1 MRVALSST
9 PYDPTA
15 PCPSWQRCWP
25 QHGSPVRKVFAHG
38 QKGCSPSHSLS
49 DHGLY
54 AEFPFPDLS
63 SPGKTQLGGL
73 VATPDV
79 ATLRL
84 AVHATHPLGGPG
96 ILVVTTV
103 PIHHENTVIAAR
115 ILNELNRIE
124 CKQSVKTISTG
135 AWCLDPKLKR
145 FSHVSFWPTA
155 RVDSSMVPDLLAREE
170 SRIRWVH
177 RTLKSMGVWVSPTV
191 SMGSCCLLLFLMC
204 IPDFSLGCNSNISFT
219 GWSTNRLEAAAPCRH
234 LHPKATPRG
243 FAWDG

>member
-1 MRVALSST
+1 MVFTPSSR
-9 PYDPTA
+9 
-15 PCPSWQRCWP
+15 SLIFR
-25 QHGSPVRKVFAHG
+25 HGKDA
-38 QKGCSPSHSLS
+38 
-49 DHGLY
+49 
-54 AEFPFPDLS
+54 
-63 SPGKTQLGGL
+63 TWWLGGH
-73 VATPDV
+73 ADV
-79 ATLRL
+79 ATLL

-103 PIHHENTVIAAR
+103 PIHHESTVIAAR

-177 RTLKSMGVWVSPTV
+177 RTLKSMERVSQRLAWGHAACFCFDVHPR
-191 SMGSCCLLLFLMC
+191 FLK
-204 IPDFSLGCNSNISFT
+204 LGCNSNISFT
-219 GWSTNRLEAAAPCRH
+219 GWSTNCLEAAAPSRH